1 MPDSIL
7 VTLVSG
13 LGGWVGRNWK
23 RSIGKGI
30 VKNPQVPVLVRLFP
44 PSRPDALV
52 MVAWA
57 LGLHEKVFSWR
68 GCVLGLSW
76 EERGGLREKA
86 EGAVG
91 SARGC
96 LVSTVK
102 CTRKALQ
109 GLAFPPTHRAGQ
121 AHEAHPP
128 SARVFGLEEELS

>member
-23 RSIGKGI
+23 RSSGKGI

-44 PSRPDALV
+44 RSRPDALV

-96 LVSTVK
+96 LVST
-102 CTRKALQ
+102 